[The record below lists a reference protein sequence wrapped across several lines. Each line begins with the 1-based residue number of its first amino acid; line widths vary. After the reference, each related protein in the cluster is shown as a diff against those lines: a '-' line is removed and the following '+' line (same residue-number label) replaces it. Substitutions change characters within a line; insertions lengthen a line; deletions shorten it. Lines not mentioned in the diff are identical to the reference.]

1 MINCKF
7 LKRLRYLAK
16 MSNNSLK
23 LDIQNKTSI
32 LSKLEDHKI
41 EEEKN
46 EAILVRRDTKILA
59 RTQSSLNIKNSIKSK
74 Y

>member
-1 MINCKF
+1 
-7 LKRLRYLAK
+7 